1 MAGIEALLVL
11 AMAALDFAIMAR
23 GIRTNE
29 LMPNAQLGSCLL
41 KQCWQIT
48 FAAGEAISK
57 LGAVVRL
64 DAFGWVICSYG
75 LGLYVFFGFSA
86 GNRSIFRMTRN
97 RLSGQRV

>member
-1 MAGIEALLVL
+1 MKRSHGVL
-11 AMAALDFAIMAR
+11 AMAALDFAVMAR

-48 FAAGEAISK
+48 FAAGEVIGK

-64 DAFGWVICSYG
+64 DAFYPDAAASYHAVS
-75 LGLYVFFGFSA
+75 LRRKSA
-86 GNRSIFRMTRN
+86 EE
-97 RLSGQRV
+97 